1 MCLLGFFNFEGVESE
16 GSTKL
21 KDSAKTMF
29 FHCLQM
35 KIPGRHTGENTTGG
49 WPIAGRQTTTGKDND
64 MAKPCGP
71 KEIDNTNHKKK

>member
-1 MCLLGFFNFEGVESE
+1 
-16 GSTKL
+16 
-21 KDSAKTMF
+21 MF